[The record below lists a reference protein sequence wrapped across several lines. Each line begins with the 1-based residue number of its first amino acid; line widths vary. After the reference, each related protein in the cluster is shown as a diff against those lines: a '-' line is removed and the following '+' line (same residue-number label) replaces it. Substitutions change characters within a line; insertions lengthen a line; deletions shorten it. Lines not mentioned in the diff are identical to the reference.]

1 MWSWKTVFFPTEMPH
16 GFSPWHYVF
25 GSNKT
30 HVALAL
36 GYGSISNHHEFANVI
51 NVWNDESETNVVFAV
66 SELLHLHICISTF
79 APTKFHVLHMSRPQG
94 TSKLERKFS
103 CPTATI
109 GLKTNTSRMSPWT
122 LHSPGGDQNSRR
134 FRVANP
140 LFKKPPAATAQSAIP
155 S

>member
-66 SELLHLHICISTF
+66 SELLHLHICISAF
-79 APTKFHVLHMSRPQG
+79 ARTKFHVSHMSR
-94 TSKLERKFS
+94 L
-103 CPTATI
+103 
-109 GLKTNTSRMSPWT
+109 
-122 LHSPGGDQNSRR
+122 
-134 FRVANP
+134 
-140 LFKKPPAATAQSAIP
+140 
-155 S
+155 